1 MYYIKCDD
9 YPLFDPRD
17 DELIVE
23 SPKVN
28 LEVNTVGEG
37 SFTIHKNHPY
47 YSRLLKLKSVFEV
60 SDEIG
65 VIFRGR
71 MTNNSYDFYN
81 SKFVDLEGAMAYFND
96 SKVRPYSFPDDW
108 LEDADY
114 ITAAESGNVIE
125 FFLNWLI
132 NQHNAQVQE
141 FQRFKLGKV
150 TVTDPNNY
158 LSRSDSNYPSTWEVL
173 KSKLFDSA
181 LGGYLCI
188 RYEVDG
194 NYIDYVS
201 GFELTNTQEIVFGEN
216 LLDLKTDSDATE
228 TYSAIIPIGATIE
241 TESTDEDGN
250 PVTNKTILTIE
261 SLPDGDITDD
271 IVKKGDM
278 IYSRSAVEAYGWIFA
293 PVKETTWDDV
303 TNANNLLSKSVE
315 FLVADGMMLSET
327 VEAVAADL
335 HFTDDQV
342 QSFRIYRNVKVRS
355 DPHGHNSVYQLTK
368 LGLDLQNP
376 QNTKITVGSTK
387 RTLTDLNASQKNE
400 ADQRIES
407 VRNELIDF
415 VSKKATGIEQKIEGI
430 DGLFFYIKYSPYEDG
445 HFMTNAPDEFTLYMG
460 TCSTNK
466 ETAPEDYREYT
477 WCRVRGSDGKD
488 GADGTPG
495 ADGTDGSSQY
505 FHVKYSNDGKTFTA
519 NNGETLGDW
528 MGTLVDSNQADSTV
542 FSAYT
547 WKKIVGEDG
556 QDGIDGVDGKAGTSA
571 YFYVKFSANADGS
584 GMTET
589 PAENTKYMGVCSTT
603 SATAPT
609 DPAAYDW
616 TQCRGDDGTDG
627 TPGEPGEDGRTQYL
641 HIKYSDDGA
650 TFSGNILSGDADRWF
665 SGLISNSSLTTI
677 DTPPSAAAGYI
688 SFDSAIPVMPGD
700 ALSFSASTSATAYPH
715 YYDELGVF
723 HSRGDSIW
731 SSVNTPTKTLTIPD
745 GVYYVRFS
753 LAMNGCSSFEDF
765 QNAFESGELKPYL
778 WKSGV
783 VLGEELGAYIG
794 TLVDFVE
801 ADSETFS
808 DYTWK
813 KFTEDVDEELDEIRK
828 TIVDQYTEV
837 LNDAER
843 ITLRALESYVETS
856 NFEEFKRTLT
866 AELEVWA
873 GGIAGRVS
881 ATETSIKDV
890 DGDLQEKFNTITKYF
905 TFDINGMT
913 IGQVDNPNKVVID
926 NDQISILVNGIPVQE
941 FKADGTAL
949 IPSLKITLML
959 SLLGL
964 QITED
969 ENNINCDY
977 MGV

>member
-17 DELIVE
+17 DELIVA

-71 MTNNSYDFYN
+71 MTGNSYDFNN

-96 SKVRPYSFPDDW
+96 SKVRPFSFP
-108 LEDADY
+108 EDFLGNAEY
-114 ITAAESGNVIE
+114 ITAAKSGNVIE
-125 FFLNWLI
+125 FFLKWLI
-132 NQHNAQVQE
+132 DQHNAQVKE
-141 FQRFKLGKV
+141 FQRFKLGTV

-181 LGGYLCI
+181 LGGFLCI
-188 RYEVDG
+188 RYEADG
-194 NYIDYVS
+194 NYIDYLS
-201 GFELTNTQEIVFGEN
+201 RFELTNTQEIVFGEN
-216 LLDLKTDSDATE
+216 LLDLKMDSDATE

-241 TESTDEDGN
+241 TETTDEEGN

-261 SLPDGDITDD
+261 NLPDGDITDD

-278 IYSRSAVEAYGWIFA
+278 IYSKSAVEAYGWIFA

-335 HFTDDQV
+335 HFTDDQIR
-342 QSFRIYRNVKVRS
+342 SFRIYRDVKVRS
-355 DPHGHNSVYQLTK
+355 EPHGHDSVYQLTK

-477 WCRVRGSDGKD
+477 WCKVRGKD
-488 GADGTPG
+488 G
-495 ADGTDGSSQY
+495 
-505 FHVKYSNDGKTFTA
+505 
-519 NNGETLGDW
+519 
-528 MGTLVDSNQADSTV
+528 
-542 FSAYT
+542 
-547 WKKIVGEDG
+547 I
-556 QDGIDGVDGKAGTSA
+556 
-571 YFYVKFSANADGS
+571 
-584 GMTET
+584 
-589 PAENTKYMGVCSTT
+589 
-603 SATAPT
+603 
-609 DPAAYDW
+609 
-616 TQCRGDDGTDG
+616 
-627 TPGEPGEDGRTQYL
+627 PGEPGDDGKTQYL

-665 SGLISNSSLTTI
+665 SGTIQTGSLTTI
-677 DTPPSAAAGYI
+677 ETPPSSGERYI
-688 SFDSAIPVMPGD
+688 AFDSAIPVTAGEIYNFSDTDNESVSVFCYLYDVDGFYAGSLSSTLYGD
-700 ALSFSASTSATAYPH
+700 CTMTIPTGVCYIRFTLASTRC
-715 YYDELGVF
+715 E
-723 HSRGDSIW
+723 
-731 SSVNTPTKTLTIPD
+731 
-745 GVYYVRFS
+745 
-753 LAMNGCSSFEDF
+753 SFEDY

-778 WKSGV
+778 WKTGV

-828 TIVDQYTEV
+828 AIVDQYTEV

-843 ITLRALESYVETS
+843 ITLKALESYVETS
-856 NFEEFKRTLT
+856 NFEEFKKTLT

-881 ATETSIKDV
+881 STETSIENV
-890 DGDLQEKFNTITKYF
+890 NGDLQEKFNTITKYF

-941 FKADGTAL
+941 FNADGTAL
-949 IPSLKITLML
+949 IPSLKITQMM

-969 ENNINCDY
+969 ETNINCDY
-977 MGV
+977 VGV